1 MSKTIN
7 LDEFKDSLK
16 SKSVDELKKIE
27 EKIVAECETI
37 DKEVSEKEFDMPT
50 ENYSEVAK
58 AIKFFLNKQ
67 TVQWQYT
74 LGMVAMYDFWTE
86 ECPKTIPYAQL
97 DSVLRSIGNLQ
108 FTGYDE
114 WAMVVAINKY
124 FEPLRTAYTEVTQKI
139 YDAATKHQYVMEA
152 LGLAEPLEVA
162 E

>member
-1 MSKTIN
+1 MSKTMN

-86 ECPKTIPYAQL
+86 DCPKTIPLLYSSRDQPIAGLSCYCQMKC
-97 DSVLRSIGNLQ
+97 
-108 FTGYDE
+108 TG
-114 WAMVVAINKY
+114 AA
-124 FEPLRTAYTEVTQKI
+124 FQK
-139 YDAATKHQYVMEA
+139 
-152 LGLAEPLEVA
+152 
-162 E
+162 